1 MNMKRKLPI
10 AWLIVLSLILPM
22 GLSACS
28 SKTSPSATSAAAYK
42 NPAPESVIHSEVYGY
57 IPVNQLVLVFE
68 DSVDKAAAKKAI
80 KQIGGT
86 VVGEMEI
93 INLYQLEMDFTTEA
107 ELTTAIDTALAMEG
121 VEAAFPNVEV
131 YGKDVEGTPCSP
143 LKDPVFEDPSNA
155 SHYNTIGMEN
165 TWRIIKGSGVEL
177 NKVNVGV
184 LDSAIYTG
192 SDEFKGKVK
201 VTGDT
206 TEDPAKD
213 EEEKIV
219 YGGLSHGTM
228 VTHVIG
234 ADPENSGMVGI
245 AGVLEE
251 KLNIDV
257 KNLFDG
263 KKALKSAAPDTDD
276 ITQGSFTEDGVEY
289 TYTIKALAYL
299 KAQVDSGA
307 TVINCSYG
315 PEEPKDSHEWIS
327 KAYEKFFKKIQET
340 KPGVVFVAAAGNE
353 GEADKSKGA
362 LNGKNYFPAGLKLPN
377 VITVGAIENDGSRA
391 DSSNFATEDAE
402 VTLSAPGVE
411 MVLGVDA
418 DGKPIK
424 GSGTSFAAP
433 QVTAAIALIQSIN
446 PKLTAAEI
454 KELLKETAA
463 PGVTSYAEPG
473 KDGPTDQSIPIP
485 EGMGAG
491 VLRVDA
497 AVLKAIND
505 LRIAAGEKPYTFN
518 ELFNN
523 TFVSLRAAG
532 GPHNYV
538 ITAGIPSAIEGRTD
552 ITLAI
557 SGGQYAIKGSS
568 TQNVAA
574 GGEASWELTLDKEPV
589 FIRATRRDNGGCATL
604 SLDPTPPELE
614 PFDLTGSW
622 SGTAVLVGGDEVEDI
637 EVEQSLSF
645 SMVFND
651 DNEGTAYLEGGSV
664 GISVSNDGSQVSFS
678 ASQSASIYGIVIT
691 SNASFKGRLTAEGV
705 MVGTMIFTLT
715 GQDGSATYYYDWSA
729 QQ

>member
-28 SKTSPSATSAAAYK
+28 PKTTPTVTSAAYK
-42 NPAPESVIHSEVYGY
+42 NPTPEAVVYSEVYGY
-57 IPVNQLVLVFE
+57 VPVNQLVLVFE
-68 DSVDKAAAKKAI
+68 DSVDKAAAKKTI
-80 KQIGGT
+80 KKIGGT

-93 INLYQLEMDFTTEA
+93 INLYQLETNFTTEA
-107 ELTTAIDTALAMEG
+107 ELTAAIESALEMAG
-121 VEAAFPNVEV
+121 VEAAFPNVRV
-131 YGKDVEGTPCSP
+131 YSKDVDGVPCTP
-143 LKDPVFEDPSNA
+143 LKDPVFEDTDNA

-165 TWRIIKGSGVEL
+165 AWHIIKGSGVEL
-177 NKVNVGV
+177 KKVNVGV
-184 LDSAIYTG
+184 LDDAIYTG

-206 TEDPAKD
+206 TEDPEKD
-213 EEEKIV
+213 NSGEIV
-219 YGGLSHGTM
+219 DGGLSHGTM

-234 ADPENSGMVGI
+234 ADPENNGMVGI
-245 AGVLEE
+245 AGGLGDN
-251 KLNIDV
+251 LNINV
-257 KNLFDG
+257 KNLFDDREDFE
-263 KKALKSAAPDTDD
+263 SATPDTDD
-276 ITQGSFTEDGVEY
+276 ITQGVKIIGGVEY

-299 KAQVDSGA
+299 KEQVDNGA
-307 TVINCSYG
+307 TVINCSFG
-315 PEEPKDSHEWIS
+315 PKEARDSHDWIS

-353 GEADKSKGA
+353 GEADKRKGA

-391 DSSNFATEDAE
+391 DFSNFATEDAE

-433 QVTAAIALIQSIN
+433 QVTATIALIQSIN
-446 PKLTAAEI
+446 PKLTAVDI

-463 PGVTSYAEPG
+463 PGVTTYAESG
-473 KDGPTDQSIPIP
+473 KDGLIGESIPIP

-491 VLRVDA
+491 VRRVDV
-497 AVLKAIND
+497 AVLKVIND
-505 LRIAAGEKPYTFN
+505 LRIAAGEEPYTFN

-589 FIRATRRDNGGCATL
+589 FIRAIRRDNGGCATL